1 MELEQETVIERRV
14 INIGGENYL
23 IETKTVTTREF
34 VDDILV
40 QEWSRTRIIMVVNLS
55 PFI

>member
-23 IETKTVTTREF
+23 IETKTVTTREY